1 MDFFK
6 PLEIFHLLA
15 SSPSFSFALSL
26 CTEIIESISDMA
38 KGEKFVVVGEK
49 ARSRSVVEAKG
60 KRVALRTREAVNFD
74 PKPCVLRSQKE
85 VDEYLATYDIHLPS
99 NIEVEWCPAETDVTA
114 SPPTGGVYF
123 LPRSLLWGEASSDP
137 LF

>member
-1 MDFFK
+1 M
-6 PLEIFHLLA
+6 
-15 SSPSFSFALSL
+15 
-26 CTEIIESISDMA
+26 
-38 KGEKFVVVGEK
+38 
-49 ARSRSVVEAKG
+49 EAKG

-99 NIEVEWCPAETDVTA
+99 NIEVEWCPAETVVTT

-123 LPRSLLWGEASSDP
+123 HPQILTLGVKLPLT
-137 LF
+137 LFV